1 LPRFDD
7 GASAVVGAGYAGP
20 AMTQP
25 DLGDLRELFSDP
37 TSIVKAVGS
46 GRQRNTTPPWRRVEV
61 RSVDLA
67 HGRRLQ
73 ITSYDE
79 QQAHVR
85 NVAFVDAPAVL
96 DELLAMPFANWFV
109 KTESEELQARV
120 SKKGKVFIHRAPH
133 AAVAL
138 PRYHDRVKPRR
149 VDASDPIF
157 TALGISDGDG
167 VLKASRVGKFNQVQS
182 FIDALEPVV
191 RDLPPV
197 VSMIDLGC
205 GNAYLTFAAHRYLTD
220 VLGRSVHSVGV
231 DVKDQSRRHNE
242 AIAETL
248 GWTNQLTFVA
258 SAIAD
263 AEFDTEPD
271 LVLALHA
278 CDTASD
284 EAIARAVR
292 HCAKRILVAPCCH
305 HDLARQL
312 RHQSRSTMLRY
323 GILRERLADV
333 LTDSLRTTILRILG
347 YRVDVIDFVDS
358 VHTPRNT
365 LIRAVRTG
373 ALAASTV
380 LDDYRETVEHWQVRP
395 ALAAML
401 ADELAAAGLA
411 S

>member
-1 LPRFDD
+1 
-7 GASAVVGAGYAGP
+7 
-20 AMTQP
+20 MTQP
-25 DLGDLRELFSDP
+25 DLGAVRELFADP
-37 TSIVKAVGS
+37 MSIVKAVGS
-46 GRQRNTTPPWRRVEV
+46 GHQRNTTQPWRRAEV
-61 RSVDLA
+61 RTVDLA
-67 HGRRLQ
+67 DGRRLQ
-73 ITSYDE
+73 ITLYDE

-85 NVAFVDAPAVL
+85 NVALVDAPAAL

-120 SKKGKVFIHRAPH
+120 SKKGKVFIHRAPQV
-133 AAVAL
+133 AVA
-138 PRYHDRVKPRR
+138 PSRYHDRVKPRR

-167 VLKASRVGKFNQVQS
+167 VLKASRVGKFNQIQS

-191 RDLPPV
+191 RDLPPA
-197 VSMIDLGC
+197 VSMVDLGC
-205 GNAYLTFAAHRYLTD
+205 GNAYLTFAAHRYLAD
-220 VLGRSVHSVGV
+220 VLGRAVHSVGV
-231 DVKDQSRRHNE
+231 DVKDQSRRHNA
-242 AIAETL
+242 AIAEVL
-248 GWTNQLTFVA
+248 GWTDQLTFVA
-258 SAIAD
+258 RTIAA
-263 AEFDTEPD
+263 AELNSEPD

-284 EAIARAVR
+284 EAIATAVR
-292 HCAKRILVAPCCH
+292 HGAKRILVAPCCH

-312 RHQSRSTMLRY
+312 RNQPRSTMLRY

-333 LTDSLRTTILRILG
+333 LTDSLRAVILRILG

-373 ALAASTV
+373 ARAASTV
-380 LDDYRETVEHWQVRP
+380 LDDYRETVEQWQVHP
-395 ALAAML
+395 ALARML
-401 ADELAAAGLA
+401 EPELVAAGLA